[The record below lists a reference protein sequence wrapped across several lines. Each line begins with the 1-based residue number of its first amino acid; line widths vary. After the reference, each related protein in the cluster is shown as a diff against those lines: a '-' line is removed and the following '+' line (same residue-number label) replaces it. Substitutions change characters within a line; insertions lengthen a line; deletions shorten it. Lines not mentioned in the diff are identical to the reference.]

1 MKITVFDKESGQIL
15 RLISTHVGNANL
27 QISENED
34 WIEGHYSDGLFYI
47 ENYTP
52 VQIGNKPSLHHT
64 FNYTTKQWE
73 DPRTLDERKAQAW
86 ERIKAAREQEE
97 FGVFAWGGGTFDCD
111 QISQQRIQGAAQL
124 ASLAMVAGQPF
135 SIDWT
140 MADNSTMTL
149 GASDMIGV
157 GMAMGAHI
165 NACHTKSRLL
175 RNQIN
180 AAASAEEIEAIT
192 W

>member
-1 MKITVFDKESGQIL
+1 MNEIYTVTDRITGQVMFSGECNDPHSLETTFMSVI
-15 RLISTHVGNANL
+15 VGVAYT
-27 QISENED
+27 
-34 WIEGHYSDGLFYI
+34 EGYVEEGVNI
-47 ENYTP
+47 IPT
-52 VQIGNKPSLHHT
+52 GRPSQNHT
-64 FNYTTKQWE
+64 FNYITKQWE

-86 ERIKAAREQEE
+86 GRIKAAREQEE

-124 ASLAMVAGQPF
+124 ASLAMAAGQPF

>member
-1 MKITVFDKESGQIL
+1 MNKNFTAYDKSTGRVLFSGHCLDPLTIETQYIGVIDGVAYGDGYIKEGMYHNLPEQPSPTHVFD
-15 RLISTHVGNANL
+15 
-27 QISENED
+27 
-34 WIEGHYSDGLFYI
+34 YSL
-47 ENYTP
+47 
-52 VQIGNKPSLHHT
+52 
-64 FNYTTKQWE
+64 KQWV

-86 ERIKAAREQEE
+86 ERIKAARELEE
-97 FGVFAWGGGTFDCD
+97 FGVFTWGGGTFDCD

-124 ASLAMVAGQPF
+124 ASLAMAAGQPF